1 VLSPNLT
8 GGCHSVNPESPAPP
22 APSPAL
28 AAALAPLRRYRST
41 VPPLSTLDLLSLTP
55 EQFAARALTW
65 DLLLASAAQD
75 EEVVAVC
82 RQVVDR
88 ADQDAQTRYLDGL
101 IGGPVEQ
108 WEV

>member
-1 VLSPNLT
+1 MQNIALAPPSGNA
-8 GGCHSVNPESPAPP
+8 APP

-28 AAALAPLRRYRST
+28 AAALAPLHRYRSA

-65 DLLLASAAQD
+65 DQLLASAAQD
-75 EEVVAVC
+75 EAVVAVC

-88 ADQDAQTRYLDGL
+88 ADQDTQARHLDGL
-101 IGGPVEQ
+101 IGGPVDRRGESA
-108 WEV
+108 